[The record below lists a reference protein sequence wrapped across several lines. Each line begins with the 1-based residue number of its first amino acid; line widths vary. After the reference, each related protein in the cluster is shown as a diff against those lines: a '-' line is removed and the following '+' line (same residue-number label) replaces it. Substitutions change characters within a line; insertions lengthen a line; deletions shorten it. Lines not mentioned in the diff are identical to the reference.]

1 MSQFFKHLLEN
12 EKFKQIKRSDWLV
25 LALVGVLLLVI
36 ALPQEKQSETTA
48 DTVEMESQQN
58 DQSAIVEESEEETY
72 VTYLEKKLE
81 TVLAKMEGVG
91 DVAVMITVSDTGE
104 NVVEKDT
111 KKTESELDE
120 ETVYVENGSGTYP
133 YVQNEKMPTVEGV
146 VVVAEGGGNARVASN
161 ISEAV
166 QALLPVE
173 AHRIKVV
180 KMGSKEESN

>member
-48 DTVEMESQQN
+48 DTVESQPN
-58 DQSAIVEESEEETY
+58 DQSATMEESGEETY
-72 VTYLEKKLE
+72 VAYLEKKLE

-111 KKTESELDE
+111 KKTENELDE

>member
-12 EKFKQIKRSDWLV
+12 EKFKQIQRSDWLV

-48 DTVEMESQQN
+48 DTVESKQN
-58 DQSAIVEESEEETY
+58 DKSATVEESGEETY
-72 VTYLEKKLE
+72 VAYLEKKLE

-111 KKTESELDE
+111 KKTENESDE
-120 ETVYVENGSGTYP
+120 ETVYVENGSETYP

>member
-48 DTVEMESQQN
+48 DTVESQPN
-58 DQSAIVEESEEETY
+58 DQSATMEESEEETY
-72 VTYLEKKLE
+72 VAYLEKKLE
-81 TVLAKMEGVG
+81 AVLAKMEGVG

-111 KKTESELDE
+111 KKTENELDE